1 MSKEE
6 VALELVK
13 LSLHDALRN
22 AAEKNDYDTPKITI
36 DLYNQIFSS
45 IQVSEPDKS

>member
-6 VALELVK
+6 VTLELVK
-13 LSLHDALRN
+13 LTLHHAIRN
-22 AAEKNDYDTPKITI
+22 AAEKNDFDTPKITI